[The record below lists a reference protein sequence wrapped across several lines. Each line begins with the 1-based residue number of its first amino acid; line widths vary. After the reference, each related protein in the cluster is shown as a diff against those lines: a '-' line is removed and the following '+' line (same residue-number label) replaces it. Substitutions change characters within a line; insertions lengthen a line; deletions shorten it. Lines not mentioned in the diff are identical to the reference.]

1 MDMTTPIQWQEQIAN
16 VCTHIGIQQV
26 DLLLDQ
32 AGWGNRAVPALEM
45 LTPKAPWFSLFTGT
59 PEQNLLDQAPLLMR
73 LDLTQWRHM
82 AWLEELVEHATDGR
96 LMVVI
101 SSLPFEVLSKAL
113 QGFSQLAWG
122 GQTGLLRYY
131 DSRIFPLLMSSILID
146 QQRAE
151 FMQVASYWGWL
162 DRDNQQQWL
171 QGTGLTHQSNIQVSP
186 FVELNDQQFDQ
197 IDCISDAQQL
207 LNDKSFDFL
216 DKSQEQ
222 RFALFYS
229 LAVQASQENHFGDLA
244 KYVKQNL
251 SGTVEP
257 A

>member
-1 MDMTTPIQWQEQIAN
+1 MTMPTQWQEQIEQ
-16 VCTHIGIQQV
+16 VCAHIGTHQV

-32 AGWGNRAVPALEM
+32 AGWGHHAVPALEV
-45 LTPKAPWFSLFTGT
+45 LKPKVPWFSLFTGT

-73 LDLTQWRHM
+73 LDLTQWRHK
-82 AWLEELVEHATDGR
+82 AWLEQLVEHATNGR
-96 LMVVI
+96 LMVMI
-101 SSLPFEVLSKAL
+101 SSLPFDVLSKAL

-131 DSRIFPLLMSSILID
+131 DSRIFPLLMSSILTG

-162 DRDNQQQWL
+162 DRDNQPQWL
-171 QGTGLTHQSNIQVSP
+171 QGTGLTQSNIQISS

-197 IDCISDAQQL
+197 IGCISDAQQL
-207 LNDKSFDFL
+207 LNNKSFDFL
-216 DKSQEQ
+216 GESQEQ

-229 LAVQASQENHFGDLA
+229 LAVQASQENYFGELVN
-244 KYVKQNL
+244 YVKQNL
-251 SGTVEP
+251 SGTVVP
-257 A
+257 V

>member
-1 MDMTTPIQWQEQIAN
+1 MTMPTQWQEQIEH
-16 VCTHIGIQQV
+16 VCAHIGIHQV

-32 AGWGNRAVPALEM
+32 AGWGHRAVPALEM
-45 LTPKAPWFSLFTGT
+45 LTPKVPWFSLFTGT

-73 LDLTQWRHM
+73 LDLTQWRHK
-82 AWLEELVEHATDGR
+82 AWLEQLVEHATNGR

-131 DSRIFPLLMSSILID
+131 DSRIFPLLMSSILTD

-151 FMQVASYWGWL
+151 FMQVTSYWGWL
-162 DRDNQQQWL
+162 DRNNQPQWL
-171 QGTGLTHQSNIQVSP
+171 QGMGLTQSNIQISP

-197 IDCISDAQQL
+197 LGCISDAQKL

-216 DKSQEQ
+216 GENQEQ
-222 RFALFYS
+222 RFALFHS

-257 A
+257 V

>member
-1 MDMTTPIQWQEQIAN
+1 MAMPIQWQEQIEH
-16 VCTHIGIQQV
+16 VCAHIGISQI

-32 AGWGNRAVPALEM
+32 AGWGHRAVPALEM
-45 LTPKAPWFSLFTGT
+45 LTPEVPWFSLFTGT

-73 LDLTQWRHM
+73 LDLTQWRHK
-82 AWLEELVEHATDGR
+82 AWLEQLVEHATDGR

-122 GQTGLLRYY
+122 GQIGLLRYY
-131 DSRIFPLLMSSILID
+131 DSRIFPQLMSSILTD

-162 DRDNQQQWL
+162 DRDNQPQWL
-171 QGTGLTHQSNIQVSP
+171 QGTELTHQSNIQVSP
-186 FVELNDQQFDQ
+186 FVELNDQQFDH
-197 IDCISDAQQL
+197 IGCISDAQQL

-216 DKSQEQ
+216 SENQEQ

-251 SGTVEP
+251 SGTVVP
-257 A
+257 V